1 MISWQLAP
9 LFTWMSKTYTSNTTT
24 KSLIDLQ
31 PVVSLRTPLCSNII
45 IDNQWQKSNNT
56 LDRLF
61 LSFTHLQISLLSRT
75 RTVESPA
82 GSPAS
87 TTPRYSNKAG
97 YSELSFD
104 TWVQRLLRTD
114 SQTLRYRETIRLFT
128 GENPQCA
135 VREPKQIQVYP
146 PPLSC
151 LSQGAVTYWNRVQ
164 PLTKIHRHMLYILY
178 FCLNE
183 CLLVTGNVAVC
194 FSVCVCVLVGLVIE
208 LQWEPWQSVY
218 TGVSENWAGA
228 LKYTSCGC
236 KHIQG
241 FLWTD
246 IFSQESLLIQRLVSP
261 SPQRTKWIWPNN
273 IIHW

>member
-82 GSPAS
+82 GSENRSRYKYTHPHS
-87 TTPRYSNKAG
+87 TVSHKGQWHIGTESNP
-97 YSELSFD
+97 S
-104 TWVQRLLRTD
+104 QRFTD
-114 SQTLRYRETIRLFT
+114 ICSIYCIF
-128 GENPQCA
+128 
-135 VREPKQIQVYP
+135 VSMSV
-146 PPLSC
+146 C
-151 LSQGAVTYWNRVQ
+151 LSLGMWLFAF
-164 PLTKIHRHMLYILY
+164 L
-178 FCLNE
+178 C
-183 CLLVTGNVAVC
+183 
-194 FSVCVCVLVGLVIE
+194 VCVCVLVGLVIE

-241 FLWTD
+241 FLRTD
-246 IFSQESLLIQRLVSP
+246 IFSQESLLIERLVSP